1 MGGVSVR
8 FFGTEEECTELIAQ
22 LNASLGYPRTY
33 TQADIDSGLVV
44 RHGGG
49 RHTPVESLRTESVAR
64 VRAAEVDD
72 DGNPVGNRRRV
83 IAKRLQGANRA
94 AVGRARLRRVINR
107 GDATALVALPGIG
120 AARAAA
126 IIAHREAHG
135 RFANL
140 AELSDAGIP
149 PRVIQ
154 GLRDEGATRID
165 DEDSADA
172 PTVRVAAVAAIRRA
186 RNA

>member
-1 MGGVSVR
+1 MR
-8 FFGTEEECTELIAQ
+8 FEGTEAECAEVIARVD
-22 LNASLGYPRTY
+22 AELGYPRTY

-49 RHTPVESLRTESVAR
+49 RHVPIEKLATRTVA
-64 VRAAEVDD
+64 EPEPLDVDE
-72 DGNPVGNRRRV
+72 DGNPTSNRRRV
-83 IAKRLQGANRA
+83 RLRHIQGANRA
-94 AVGRARLRRVINR
+94 MVGRDRLRRVINR

-154 GLRDEGATRID
+154 GLRDDGEARID
-165 DEDSADA
+165 DEDSADS
-172 PTVRVAAVAAIRRA
+172 PTVRAAAVAARRRA